1 MTKNNKGFTLIEL
14 MAVMVIMAVMFSVFS
29 KKYSQTILIATDAAR
44 IDSVVKL
51 NTMENI
57 SWLVTLLN
65 REYKEG
71 DSSVIAS
78 EIYDTS
84 LGSHYTW
91 QNQTPTGG
99 TLLFDGSPINLTRK
113 PSTRSAAGRWSFS

>member
-1 MTKNNKGFTLIEL
+1 MTNNKGFTLIE
-14 MAVMVIMAVMFSVFS
+14 IMAVLVIMSVMFGVFS
-29 KKYSQTILIATDAAR
+29 KKYSQTIMLATDAAK

-71 DSSVIAS
+71 DNSVIAS
-78 EIYDTS
+78 EVYDTS
-84 LGSHYTW
+84 LGAHYTW
-91 QNQTPTGG
+91 QNRSATGG
-99 TLLFDGSPINLTRK
+99 TLLFDGSPFQLIRI
-113 PSTRSAAGRWSFS
+113 PSTRSSSGRWSFS